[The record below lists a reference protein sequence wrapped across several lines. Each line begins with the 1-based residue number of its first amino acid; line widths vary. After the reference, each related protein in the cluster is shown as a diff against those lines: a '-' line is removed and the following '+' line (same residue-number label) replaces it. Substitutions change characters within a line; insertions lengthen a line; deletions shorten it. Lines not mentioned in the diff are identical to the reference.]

1 MTLYEAIKT
10 PVAVYDTTEFLSK
23 LKTTHKD
30 NPTNVS
36 LLRKDFKVNGI
47 FGVKKSLSN

>member
-1 MTLYEAIKT
+1 MTLYEAIKA

-30 NPTNVS
+30 KPTNVS

-47 FGVKKSLSN
+47 FGVKISLLN

>member
-1 MTLYEAIKT
+1 MTLHEAIKA

-23 LKTTHKD
+23 LKTMHKD
-30 NPTNVS
+30 KPTNVS

-47 FGVKKSLSN
+47 FGVKIS

>member
-1 MTLYEAIKT
+1 MTLHIAIKA

-30 NPTNVS
+30 KQTNVS
-36 LLRKDFKVNGI
+36 LLRKDVKVNGI
-47 FGVKKSLSN
+47 FGVNISLLN